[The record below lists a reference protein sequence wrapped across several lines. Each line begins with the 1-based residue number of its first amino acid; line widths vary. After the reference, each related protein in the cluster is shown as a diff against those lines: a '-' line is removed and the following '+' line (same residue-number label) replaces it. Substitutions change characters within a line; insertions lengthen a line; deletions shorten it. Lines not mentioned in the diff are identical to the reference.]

1 MSIIS
6 EKFNAKIS
14 SLRNDF
20 EVNRDIVHNG
30 VKGGLNEIE
39 LSSIIKEVIPQK
51 YKIAKGV
58 IENSI
63 GEQSNE
69 TDFFIYDDEILPP
82 YIKNELAFV
91 PGKLRYFNFLVFNV
105 TICIYVVSVQE
116 QVEAPGQKFI
126 TIQPSIK

>member
-6 EKFNAKIS
+6 EKFNVKIS

-91 PGKLRYFNFLVFNV
+91 P
-105 TICIYVVSVQE
+105 
-116 QVEAPGQKFI
+116 VEAVKYRKL
-126 TIQPSIK
+126 TVKRTVHN

>member
-39 LSSIIKEVIPQK
+39 LSSIIKEVTPQK
-51 YKIAKGV
+51 YKIAKCV
-58 IENSI
+58 IVVFRYSCW
-63 GEQSNE
+63 GLRK
-69 TDFFIYDDEILPP
+69 ILSGAP
-82 YIKNELAFV
+82 KT
-91 PGKLRYFNFLVFNV
+91 FNV
-105 TICIYVVSVQE
+105 PV
-116 QVEAPGQKFI
+116 K
-126 TIQPSIK
+126 